1 VATLDPLGRFSSRVD
16 DYARYRPSYPPEVVS
31 LLERECGLNKDST
44 IADVGSGTGL
54 LSKLLLDAGWRV
66 LGVEPNP
73 DMRRA
78 GEFYLSQYDAFQSV
92 DGRAEATNLPDSSVD
107 LVTAAQAFHW
117 FEANAARAEFSRI
130 LRRPK
135 WVAIIW
141 NERVVP
147 SEGFLHGYEQLLQR
161 YAPEYSKVDHR
172 RIDSDR
178 ITEFFGH
185 SDWKLATFDNRQD
198 FDLAGVR
205 GRLESSSYAPRADH
219 PSYASMIDQLHAL
232 FAFHQKDG
240 QVSFLYE
247 TKVYYGRL

>member
-1 VATLDPLGRFSSRVD
+1 MASFDPLGRFSSRVD
-16 DYARYRPSYPPEVVS
+16 DYVRYRPSYPPEVAS
-31 LLERECGLNKDST
+31 LLERECGLNNHST

-78 GEFYLSQYDAFQSV
+78 GEFFLSPYDGFQSI
-92 DGRAEATNLPDSSVD
+92 DGRAEETTLPDSSVD

-117 FEANAARAEFSRI
+117 FDAKAARAEFSRI
-130 LRRPK
+130 LQRPK
-135 WVAIIW
+135 WVALVW

-147 SEGFLHGYEQLLQR
+147 SEGFLLGYEQLLQR

-178 ITEFFGH
+178 ITEFFRHRG
-185 SDWKLATFDNRQD
+185 WKLATFHNRQD
-198 FDLAGVR
+198 FDWAGVR
-205 GRLESSSYAPRADH
+205 GRLESSSYAPRPDH
-219 PSYASMIDQLHAL
+219 PSYAPMIEQLRAL
-232 FAFHQKDG
+232 FAFHEKDG
-240 QVSFLYE
+240 QVPFIYN
-247 TKVYYGRL
+247 TNVYYGRL